1 MNEHDENLRKARL
14 YLTLDEDEMAN
25 VRAEHEKYERRKAA
39 MGRGDMGSPVLR
51 TVYDGTDASPLTFA
65 PVQCRTCGIKL
76 TTQSHAGA
84 LTCTACCDRR
94 ARLSF
99 YAQQQSTFT
108 AKADA
113 LKDAKAR
120 SARNWLM
127 LWCAVAGVVA
137 VGGAWRVGA
146 FLFWLGGLFA

>member
-1 MNEHDENLRKARL
+1 
-14 YLTLDEDEMAN
+14 MA
-25 VRAEHEKYERRKAA
+25 Y
-39 MGRGDMGSPVLR
+39 GDTGSPL
-51 TVYDGTDASPLTFA
+51 SFL

-127 LWCAVAGVVA
+127 LWCFVAGA
-137 VGGAWRVGA
+137 AAYVGA
-146 FLFWLGGLFA
+146 RLVGALIFWLAGG